1 MSNLIKEFRE
11 FVNRGNLLDLAIA
24 LILATFFAPIITAI
38 VDGVIMN
45 LIAALFGQ
53 PNFDSIT
60 IDVGETS
67 LLIGT
72 VITATIQFLIVALV
86 CFVIVKAYNTRRQ
99 DTDEDTGPTEIDLL
113 TEIRDELRSSR

>member
-24 LILATFFAPIITAI
+24 LILATFFAPIISAI
-38 VDGVIMN
+38 VDGVMMN

-60 IDVGETS
+60 IDVGDTS

-72 VITATIQFLIVALV
+72 VITATVQFLIVALV
-86 CFVIVKAYNTRRQ
+86 CFLIVKAYNTRRR
-99 DTDEDTGPTEIDLL
+99 DTDEDPGPTEIDLL
-113 TEIRDELRSSR
+113 TEIRDELRSS

>member
-38 VDGVIMN
+38 VDGVLMN

-60 IDVGETS
+60 IDVGDTS

-72 VITATIQFLIVALV
+72 VITATVQFLTVALV
-86 CFVIVKAYNTRRQ
+86 CFLIVKAYNTRRR
-99 DTDEDTGPTEIDLL
+99 DTDEDPGPTEIDLL
-113 TEIRDELRSSR
+113 TEIRDELRSS

>member
-1 MSNLIKEFRE
+1 VSSLIKEFRD

-24 LILATFFAPIITAI
+24 VILATFFAPIITAI

-60 IDVGETS
+60 IEIGDTS

-72 VITATIQFLIVALV
+72 VITATVQFLIVALV
-86 CFVIVKAYNTRRQ
+86 CFLIVKAYNTQRR
-99 DTDEDTGPTEIDLL
+99 DTDEDTGPTEVELL
-113 TEIRDELRSSR
+113 TEIRDELRSS

>member
-1 MSNLIKEFRE
+1 MSSLIKEFRE

-24 LILATFFAPIITAI
+24 VILATFFAPIITAI

-60 IDVGETS
+60 IEIGDTS

-72 VITATIQFLIVALV
+72 VITATVQFLIVALV
-86 CFVIVKAYNTRRQ
+86 CFLIVKAYNTQRRSS
-99 DTDEDTGPTEIDLL
+99 DEETGPTEIDLL
-113 TEIRDELRSSR
+113 TEIRDELRSS

>member
-1 MSNLIKEFRE
+1 VSSLIKEFRE

-24 LILATFFAPIITAI
+24 VILATFFAPIVTAI

-60 IDVGETS
+60 INIGDTS
-67 LLIGT
+67 LLIGAM
-72 VITATIQFLIVALV
+72 ITAIVQFLIVALV
-86 CFVIVKAYNTRRQ
+86 CFLIVKAYNMQRR
-99 DTDEDTGPTEIDLL
+99 DTDEDTGPSEVELL
-113 TEIRDELRSSR
+113 TEIRDELRSS

>member
-1 MSNLIKEFRE
+1 MTSLIKEFRD

-24 LILATFFAPIITAI
+24 VILATFFAPIITAI

-60 IDVGETS
+60 IEIGDTS

-72 VITATIQFLIVALV
+72 VITATVQFLIVALV
-86 CFVIVKAYNTRRQ
+86 CFLIVKAYNTQRR
-99 DTDEDTGPTEIDLL
+99 DTDEDTGPTEVELL
-113 TEIRDELRSSR
+113 TEIRDELRSS

>member
-1 MSNLIKEFRE
+1 MSSLIKEFRD

-24 LILATFFAPIITAI
+24 VILATFFAPIITAI

-60 IDVGETS
+60 IEVGDTS

-72 VITATIQFLIVALV
+72 VITATVQFLIVALV
-86 CFVIVKAYNTRRQ
+86 CFLIVKAYNTQRR
-99 DTDEDTGPTEIDLL
+99 DSDEDAGPTEVELL
-113 TEIRDELRSSR
+113 AEIRDELRSS